1 MFFYV
6 HEVEFKNKL
15 DFFKA
20 LGYSRPLSPAQIK
33 NQYKGIDNLIKTRL
47 NLVNDSDI
55 EPKLK
60 ELKERFYNS
69 SECQE
74 QKNIYPENYFLLNA
88 VYKTAFK
95 MLTAEQQQTII
106 QTVATLKNID
116 ADSLMSEISED
127 LKSI

>member
-1 MFFYV
+1 MFTI
-6 HEVEFKNKL
+6 HNIEFKSKI
-15 DFFKA
+15 DFFHA
-20 LGYSRPLSPAQIK
+20 LGYKNAISPAQIK
-33 NQYKGIDNLIKTRL
+33 AQYNGIENLIKTRL
-47 NLVNDSDI
+47 NIVDNSDI

-95 MLTAEQQQTII
+95 MLTKEQQQTII

-116 ADSLMSEISED
+116 ADSLLTEISED